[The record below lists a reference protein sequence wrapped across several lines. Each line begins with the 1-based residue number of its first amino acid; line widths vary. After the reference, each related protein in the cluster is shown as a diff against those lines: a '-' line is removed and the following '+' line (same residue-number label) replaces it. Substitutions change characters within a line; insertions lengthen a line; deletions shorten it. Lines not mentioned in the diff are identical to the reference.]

1 MKYCGKTQKNKV
13 VIVSTTLVHIY
24 FNSIS
29 IMEKNEVCEICNRP
43 ITNPLCNRCRTKHF
57 VLWLNDYDIEIEK
70 RLFLTKKI
78 REKFFFESG
87 NESECIL
94 CKNEVVSTCT
104 YCYFLK
110 VEKLIKELRLP
121 RKTLEDYTLV
131 FNYRLYGEEPFFEI
145 QSISPKINLKTTN
158 LNEK

>member
-1 MKYCGKTQKNKV
+1 MEKLKKIKV
-13 VIVSTTLVHIY
+13 VIVSTTFFYISL
-24 FNSIS
+24 NSIN

-78 REKFFFESG
+78 REKFFFESS

-94 CKNEVVSTCT
+94 CKNEIVSTCT

-110 VEKLIKELRLP
+110 VEKLMKELRLP
-121 RKTLEDYTLV
+121 RKMLEDYTLV

-145 QSISPKINLKTTN
+145 QIINSDIKLKTTS